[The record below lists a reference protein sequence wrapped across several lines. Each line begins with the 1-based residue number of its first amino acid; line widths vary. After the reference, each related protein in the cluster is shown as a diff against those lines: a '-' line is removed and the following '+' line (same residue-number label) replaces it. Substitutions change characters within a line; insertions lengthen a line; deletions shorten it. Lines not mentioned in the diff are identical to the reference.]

1 MKIGIFGG
9 CFNPPHRR
17 HKDIADMLI
26 EKKYVDKIIFVPT
39 NKTYPKE
46 DLASNKDRFTMLT
59 LLIKNDQR
67 FSVSTYEI
75 HQQKTTYQTL
85 SYFHEKYPN
94 DLLYFICGSDNLKKF
109 ITWDHYQDILKY
121 YFLLVIPRN
130 KDDAFF
136 LRESYHQ
143 YKDHIV
149 IATLPHDNLSSTMIR
164 KAFLQKDFLYL
175 KQNLDFEIFMYIE
188 KHHLYDSSF

>member
-26 EKKYVDKIIFVPT
+26 KKKYVDKIIFVPT
-39 NKTYPKE
+39 NKAYPKE

-59 LLIKNDQR
+59 FLIKNDKR

-75 HQQKTTYQTL
+75 HQPKTTYQTL

-109 ITWDHYQDILKY
+109 TTWDHYQDILKH

-130 KDDAFF
+130 KDDVFF
-136 LRESYHQ
+136 LRESYRQ
-143 YKDHIV
+143 NKNHII
-149 IATLPHDNLSSTMIR
+149 IANLPHDNLSSTMIR
-164 KAFLQKDFLYL
+164 KAFLHKDFLYL
-175 KQNLDFEIFMYIE
+175 KHNLEFSVFMYIK
-188 KHHLYDSSF
+188 KHHLYD